1 MRVQLSPPPQK
12 KLQKRIFINNNIR
25 AEKVRVVNEKG
36 EQVGILELQEA
47 INMAKEKGFDLVK
60 ITDKVDPP
68 VCKIMNYGKY
78 LYSQEKKETKKKPGG
93 ETKGIRLSFNI
104 SSNDMK
110 TRLLQCERFFKR
122 GHRIRIEMRLRGRE
136 KALGDHAREK
146 MENFLESLKERV
158 PYKIEKEL
166 KRESRGFTIIISKL

>member
-1 MRVQLSPPPQK
+1 M
-12 KLQKRIFINNNIR
+12 QKRIFINNNIR
-25 AEKVRVVNEKG
+25 AEKVRVVDEKG

-47 INMAKEKGFDLVK
+47 VDIAKERGFDLVK

-78 LYSQEKKETKKKPGG
+78 LYSQEKKESKKKPGG

-104 SSNDMK
+104 SSHDMK
-110 TRLLQCERFFKR
+110 TRMLQCERFFKH

-136 KALGDHAREK
+136 KALIDHAREK
-146 MENFLESLKERV
+146 TEKFLESLKEIT
-158 PYKIEKEL
+158 PYKIEREIK
-166 KRESRGFTIIISKL
+166 KESRGLTVIISKL